1 MAILDLN
8 MGLND
13 QNHGGGARRQR
24 PLVLGIVLALLAGSV
39 AGFAQ
44 AAPQPEHRVK
54 AAFLL
59 KFPKYVDWPAEA
71 FAETNSPIVIAT
83 VGETGLGEE
92 LRELVRN
99 KTINGRPLVFKVLA
113 ENSAADCHILFI
125 PDSARRRVPAIL
137 QNLKGAT
144 VLTVGESDDFL
155 AKGGT
160 INLARRDHKIRLQV
174 NLVAAKQARV
184 KISSRLLS
192 VADVV
197 KGK

>member
-8 MGLND
+8 MGFND

-24 PLVLGIVLALLAGSV
+24 PLVLRIVLALLAGSV

-44 AAPQPEHRVK
+44 AAPQPEHQVK
-54 AAFLL
+54 AAFLFN
-59 KFPKYVDWPAEA
+59 FPKYVDWPADA

-83 VGETGLGEE
+83 IGETGLGDE
-92 LRELVRN
+92 LRELVSD
-99 KTINGRPLVFKVLA
+99 KTVNGRPLVFKVVA

-125 PDSARRRVPAIL
+125 PESARRRVPAIL

-155 AKGGT
+155 DKGGI
-160 INLARRDHKIRLQV
+160 INLARRDHKIRLEV
-174 NLVAAKQARV
+174 NLATARQAGL
-184 KISSRLLS
+184 KISSKLLS